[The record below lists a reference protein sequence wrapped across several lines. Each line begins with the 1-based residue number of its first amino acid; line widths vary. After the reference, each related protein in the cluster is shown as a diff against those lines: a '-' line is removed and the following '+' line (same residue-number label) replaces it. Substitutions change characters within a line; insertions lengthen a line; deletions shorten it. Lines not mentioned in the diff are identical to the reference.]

1 VIRYFSACNL
11 AAGPASCGFAALD
24 AAGRVV
30 WQAKA
35 PVRGHSVEVSPD
47 GRLCAVIDRKPGARI
62 TLCNA
67 RDGAVLQSIAAPEG
81 WHFDGHAVFSSDGA
95 RLYATESRDGDQTGR
110 IAVYRL
116 ADTSRIAEFS
126 SGGVEPHE
134 LIWAVPDRVLAIGNG
149 GLVDRLVT
157 EGEADSSFAFVD
169 AESGAIQSALRLDE
183 DLVSL
188 SIRHLARTAD
198 GEVVF
203 GMQDQ
208 DPATDWRPLVGIART
223 DGTLDLLDMPRD
235 ELMKLRGY
243 CGSVAID
250 RDGAIAAATSPHG
263 GFAALWNV
271 PERRY
276 LGGVELRDGC
286 GIAAA
291 ERPGQ
296 FVFTSGSST
305 RLLIDAEGGITSR
318 VLERPA
324 DGLPLW
330 DNHLTAMPRQ

>member
-1 VIRYFSACNL
+1 MRYFSACNF
-11 AAGPASCGFAALD
+11 APGPAGYGLAALD
-24 AAGRVV
+24 AAGRLL
-30 WQAKA
+30 WGA
-35 PVRGHSVEVSPD
+35 PARDRGHTVEASPD
-47 GRLCAVIDRKPGARI
+47 GRLLALIDRKPGPAI

-67 RDGAVLQSIAAPEG
+67 ADGAMLRRMAAPEG
-81 WHFDGHAVFSSDGA
+81 WHFDGHAVFSGDGMQ
-95 RLYATESRDGDQTGR
+95 LYATESRDGDQAGR

-116 ADTSRIAEFS
+116 ADAARIAAFP
-126 SGGVEPHE
+126 SGGIEPHE
-134 LIWAVPDRVLAIGNG
+134 LIWAEADRVLAIGNG
-149 GLVDRLVT
+149 GLVDRLAT
-157 EGEADSSFAFVD
+157 EGEADSSLAFVD
-169 AESGAIQSALRLDE
+169 AETGALRASLRLDE

-198 GEVVF
+198 DEIVF
-203 GMQDQ
+203 AMQDQ
-208 DPATDWRPLVGIART
+208 DPATDWRPLVGVARP
-223 DGTLDLLDMPRD
+223 DGATELLAMPRG

-250 RDGAIAAATSPHG
+250 RGRTIAAATSPHG

-291 ERPGQ
+291 DRPGR
-296 FVFTSGSST
+296 FVFTSGSGA
-305 RLLIDAEGGITSR
+305 RVLIDASDGVTSQP
-318 VLERPA
+318 LERPA

-330 DNHLTAMPRQ
+330 DNHLTAAIQ